1 MKSCLQVFLAQN
13 RHSELWNSCSPVP
26 SHGKLFSVLFRAVID
41 VFSFQKMPKRLPNID
56 NDYISCWYRI
66 YFPEWK
72 KYTLNRL
79 LAIVNSVKGLW
90 QIEKYCHT
98 PWKFQNSACQ
108 WDRVNWLQILTLT
121 PPGRM
126 YAMIECNFFPRI
138 EVKIQFTCQ
147 VEVTLQTANIFVPS
161 QKCTETWSI
170 FLAVG
175 SMLVRVFWVSLPAA
189 SFGNLILHSWI
200 GLFSILWSS
209 HAVGGGNQGNRT
221 PSLTRSLLGWIYKA
235 VLLWQT

>member
-1 MKSCLQVFLAQN
+1 MKLVMKSCLQVSLAQN

-26 SHGKLFSVLFRAVID
+26 SRGKLFSVLFRAVID

-56 NDYISCWYRI
+56 NDYVSCWYRI

-72 KYTLNRL
+72 KNYTLNRL
-79 LAIVNSVKGLW
+79 LAIIHSVKGLW

-126 YAMIECNFFPRI
+126 YAMMECNFFSQNRGQNSIHLPGRGHFANRQYFRAFSKVHRDPRYFSGRRFDAGTRI
-138 EVKIQFTCQ
+138 LGFTPSCKLWKFDPPFLDWAFQYFVIFTCCRWGKPREPDSFIDTQ
-147 VEVTLQTANIFVPS
+147 P
-161 QKCTETWSI
+161 
-170 FLAVG
+170 
-175 SMLVRVFWVSLPAA
+175 VRV
-189 SFGNLILHSWI
+189 NL
-200 GLFSILWSS
+200 
-209 HAVGGGNQGNRT
+209 
-221 PSLTRSLLGWIYKA
+221 
-235 VLLWQT
+235 

>member
-1 MKSCLQVFLAQN
+1 MKLVMKSCLQVFLAQN

-26 SHGKLFSVLFRAVID
+26 SRGKLFSVLFRAVID

-56 NDYISCWYRI
+56 NDYVSCWYRI

-72 KYTLNRL
+72 KNYTLNRL
-79 LAIVNSVKGLW
+79 LAIIHSVKGLW

-126 YAMIECNFFPRI
+126 YAMIECNFFFPESRSKFNSLARSRSLCKPPIFSCVLKSAPRP
-138 EVKIQFTCQ
+138 EVFFWPSVRCWYAYFGFHSQ
-147 VEVTLQTANIFVPS
+147 LQALEI
-161 QKCTETWSI
+161 
-170 FLAVG
+170 
-175 SMLVRVFWVSLPAA
+175 
-189 SFGNLILHSWI
+189 
-200 GLFSILWSS
+200 WSS
-209 HAVGGGNQGNRT
+209 IPGLGFSVFCDLHLLSVGETKGTGLLHWHA
-221 PSLTRSLLGWIYKA
+221 A
-235 VLLWQT
+235 C